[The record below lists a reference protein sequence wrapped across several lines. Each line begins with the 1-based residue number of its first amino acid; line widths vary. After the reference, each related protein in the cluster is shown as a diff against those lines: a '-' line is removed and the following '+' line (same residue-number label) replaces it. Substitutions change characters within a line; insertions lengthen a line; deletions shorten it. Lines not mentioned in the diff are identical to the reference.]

1 MLTKLKKINMSLIS
15 KEDVGKAGRVSF
27 AGKSFDSIIGLVSR
41 FFKCFKY
48 NYTFLILVFL
58 YVILLV
64 CFYDLLNRGVFR
76 TLTDIQDR
84 AF

>member
-15 KEDVGKAGRVSF
+15 KEDVGKVGRVSF
-27 AGKSFDSIIGLVSR
+27 AGKSFDSIIRLVSR

-48 NYTFLILVFL
+48 NYAFLILVFL
-58 YVILLV
+58 YLIWLV